1 MIGKKEYNYYL
12 LGNFCYSPILVRIH
26 QCIAPN
32 LRYSRG
38 NKNNHYFFWLKIE
51 RYAFLK
57 FKIYDD
63 LINVVNLSCMQLFKS
78 DEYEKLNQIQNIITL
93 KMETKCNGIDCNVL

>member
-1 MIGKKEYNYYL
+1 M
-12 LGNFCYSPILVRIH
+12 LGNFCYSPIH

-32 LRYSRG
+32 LRDSRG
-38 NKNNHYFFWLKIE
+38 NKNNHYFYFFFLKIE

-63 LINVVNLSCMQLFKS
+63 LINVVNLSCIQLFKS
-78 DEYEKLNQIQNIITL
+78 DEYEKWNQLNPKRNNFEDGNQMQWH
-93 KMETKCNGIDCNVL
+93 

>member
-1 MIGKKEYNYYL
+1 MHRPKSKRFPTIIFFNYL
-12 LGNFCYSPILVRIH
+12 
-26 QCIAPN
+26 
-32 LRYSRG
+32 
-38 NKNNHYFFWLKIE
+38 FFLKIE

-93 KMETKCNGIDCNVL
+93 KMETKCNGIDFNVH

>member
-1 MIGKKEYNYYL
+1 MHRPKSKR
-12 LGNFCYSPILVRIH
+12 FPR
-26 QCIAPN
+26 
-32 LRYSRG
+32 
-38 NKNNHYFFWLKIE
+38 NKNNHCFFISFFLKIE

-93 KMETKCNGIDCNVL
+93 KMETKCNGIDFNVL

>member
-1 MIGKKEYNYYL
+1 M

-32 LRYSRG
+32 LRDSRG
-38 NKNNHYFFWLKIE
+38 NKNNHYFFILFFLKIE
-51 RYAFLK
+51 RYAFLT

-63 LINVVNLSCMQLFKS
+63 LINVVNLSCIQLFKS
-78 DEYEKLNQIQNIITL
+78 DEYEKWNQLNPKRNNFEDGNQMQWH
-93 KMETKCNGIDCNVL
+93 

>member
-1 MIGKKEYNYYL
+1 M
-12 LGNFCYSPILVRIH
+12 
-26 QCIAPN
+26 
-32 LRYSRG
+32 
-38 NKNNHYFFWLKIE
+38 KIE

-78 DEYEKLNQIQNIITL
+78 DEYEKWNQIQNIITL
-93 KMETKCNGIDCNVL
+93 KMETKCNGIGFNVL